1 MHIRRGSI
9 LVGVAALVLLA
20 VSCGGGGIR
29 DVTLGELVADE
40 GEFSGD
46 QVRLRGTVVRF
57 ENPEHYVVEDERS
70 NRVEV
75 RPLEDIAPFDGMLVE
90 VTGRFT
96 FSEDRGRL
104 LELEEVEAVD
114 EAGSE

>member
-1 MHIRRGSI
+1 MHTRRASSV
-9 LVGVAALVLLA
+9 LGVAAIVLLLA
-20 VSCGGGGIR
+20 ACGSGGIR
-29 DVTLGELVADE
+29 DVTLGQLVADE
-40 GEFSGD
+40 REYSGD

>member
-1 MHIRRGSI
+1 MRITNGSA
-9 LVGVAALVLLA
+9 VVVVVATLLLLA
-20 VSCGGGGIR
+20 ACGGGGIR
-29 DVTLGELVADE
+29 DVTLGQLVADE
-40 GEFSGD
+40 AEYDGD
-46 QVRLRGTVVRF
+46 QVRLRGTVVGF

-75 RPLEDIAPFDGMLVE
+75 RPLDDIAPFEGMEVE

-96 FSEDRGRL
+96 FSEDRGRML
-104 LELEEVEAVD
+104 DLEEVEAVD